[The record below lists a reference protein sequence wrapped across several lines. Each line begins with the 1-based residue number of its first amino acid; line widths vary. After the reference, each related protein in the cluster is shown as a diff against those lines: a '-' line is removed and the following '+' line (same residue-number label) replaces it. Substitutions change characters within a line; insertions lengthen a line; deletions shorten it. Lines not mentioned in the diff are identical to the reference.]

1 MRHFTAI
8 PLVLLLTAGIVA
20 QPPCDGRGSSLQP
33 ARTET
38 GPALGCAFAPQAP
51 GYHLFTPEHRAVTR
65 RIGYHLGEARALD
78 AWLVRYRCTGLW
90 LLPVVISEVR
100 AYGYVLDVAEH
111 ACAVAQRASAAAPGG

>member
-1 MRHFTAI
+1 MKHTIAI
-8 PLVLLLTAGIVA
+8 PLALLLTPAGVA
-20 QPPCDGRGSSLQP
+20 QPPCDGRGSVAQP
-33 ARTET
+33 ARIET
-38 GPALGCAFAPQAP
+38 GPALGCTFAPQAP
-51 GYHLFTPEHRAVTR
+51 GFHLFTPEHRAVTR

-111 ACAVAQRASAAAPGG
+111 ACALSQRAAAAAPGG

>member
-1 MRHFTAI
+1 MKHLLAI
-8 PLVLLLTAGIVA
+8 PLALLLTVGVAA
-20 QPPCDGRGSSLQP
+20 QPACDGRGSALQP

-51 GYHLFTPEHRAVTR
+51 GYHLYTPEHRAVTR
-65 RIGYHLGEARALD
+65 RIGFHLGEARALD

-90 LLPVVISEVR
+90 LIPVVISEVR

-111 ACAVAQRASAAAPGG
+111 ACAVAQRAVATAPGG